1 MIKLF
6 ERSLLLRLG
15 GAMALI
21 TALAFLGM
29 ISSVFIAET
38 TQGEAAAVN
47 QAGSLRMQSYRIA
60 SSLANVDPGD
70 TPAATDITE
79 GLMIEFDD
87 RLASPRLSSVLRY
100 EGDNELGSVYRIVEQ
115 RWQRDMRPLIV
126 SYVLAMRTPGEAQRA
141 DHWRHEYLN
150 RVDRFVNDIDRLVTL
165 VEDDAESKIQQLRFI
180 QGMSLF
186 FTLVVVMVTMHLMHT
201 DVLVPLR
208 DLLDCAEGARRGDF
222 SVRTSHI
229 SDDELGRL
237 GNAFNVMA
245 EDLSIMYEGWEERVR
260 TKTADLERS
269 NRSLELLYNTSKRLN
284 EVPLS
289 EALYNALLR
298 DVEKVLGLS
307 GGAICL
313 ADPGVPQA
321 HKIASTQRVIP
332 GMPHLCSR
340 PRCELCFDNPQTHL
354 VEPGDENGKVRAL
367 SVPIRHQEQ
376 QYGVLL
382 MDLAPGVSLVNWQ
395 IQLLEAVANHIG
407 LAINM
412 ALRSTQN
419 RSLALFEERSVIAR
433 ELHDSLAQSLSY
445 LKIQVSRLDLA
456 LKQPNGTEAAS
467 AIVQE
472 LREGVSSAY
481 RQLRELLTTFRLK
494 MNGRGLGAALED
506 TIAEFRQRNS
516 DVAFDLKNRLPRGQ
530 LSANEEI
537 HVLQIVREALSNV
550 AKHSQASHATVSL
563 AIGEHGRIH
572 VTVDDDGIGIPRE
585 AERRNHYGVA
595 IMLERAQGLNGELRC
610 APKPEGGT
618 RVELSFAPVASSQSI
633 DSERGAGG

>member
-1 MIKLF
+1 MIRLF

-29 ISSVFIAET
+29 LSSVFIAET

-47 QAGSLRMQSYRIA
+47 QGGSLRMQSYRIA
-60 SSLANVDPGD
+60 SSLANLSGDD

-79 GLMIEFDD
+79 SLMIEFDG
-87 RLASPRLSSVLRY
+87 RLASPRLSSILRY
-100 EGDNELGSVYRIVEQ
+100 DGYDELGNAFHVVTQ
-115 RWQRDMRPLIV
+115 RWQRDMRPLITA
-126 SYVLAMRTPGEAQRA
+126 YVGAKRTPGEAKSA
-141 DHWRHEYLN
+141 DHWRRQYLAK
-150 RVDRFVNDIDRLVTL
+150 VDRFVVDIDHLVSL

-186 FTLVVVMVTMHLMHT
+186 FTLVVVVVTMHLMHT
-201 DVLVPLR
+201 DVLIPLR
-208 DLLDCAEGARRGDF
+208 DLLDCAAGARRGDF

-245 EDLSIMYEGWEERVR
+245 EDLSKMYEGWEERVR

-289 EALYNALLR
+289 EALYSALLR

-313 ADPGVPQA
+313 ADPGVPHA
-321 HKIASTQRVIP
+321 HKIASTQRIVP

-354 VEPGDENGKVRAL
+354 VEPADEHGKVRAL

-382 MDLAPGVSLVNWQ
+382 MDLSPGVTLVTWQ

-445 LKIQVSRLDLA
+445 LKIQVSRLALA
-456 LKQPNGTEAAS
+456 LKQPNGTEAAT

-472 LREGVSSAY
+472 LRDGVSSAY

-494 MNGRGLGAALED
+494 MNGRGLGAALDD
-506 TIAEFRQRNS
+506 TIAEFRQRNPNIE
-516 DVAFDLKNRLPRGQ
+516 FEMKNRLPRGQ

-537 HVLQIVREALSNV
+537 HVLQIVREALSNI
-550 AKHSQASHATVSL
+550 ARHSQANHATVSL
-563 AIGEHGRIH
+563 AIGELGRIR

-585 AERRNHYGVA
+585 AERRNHYGIA
-595 IMLERAQGLNGELRC
+595 IMLERAQGLSGDLRYHPR
-610 APKPEGGT
+610 AEGGT
-618 RVELSFAPVASSQSI
+618 RVELSFAPVASSHSI
-633 DSERGAGG
+633 DPK